1 MAEDLDNDDK
11 WLYGESNDALG
22 AENENVPEQNGYT
35 VKEPQALEEL
45 QQTQNVNDQT
55 NVDQTDNASNQ
66 EQQSEDAQNTPP
78 EDGEIEKQAGECSD
92 KEDFDEDSDDDDV
105 NVVIAYTTLNIKRG
119 GLLTTANATDKTKQV
134 QQPGKFAV
142 EEFDQVGTINGV
154 PATEYNLDSLEE
166 KPWRKPGADIT
177 DYFNYGFNED
187 TWRAYCER
195 QKRLRV
201 NESGVGLAPM
211 SAIGIPRG
219 PVPIMNDNSK
229 YSGNYTAQRGSAAR
243 IGTALGKMDTPKENV
258 IQVMTADRRE
268 YSRKPPGF
276 PDMSMPPPN
285 FEEFQPEYGFNP
297 EPEPFYGGYE
307 PTQDSQWGTEANS
320 NWTPQEIK
328 PLTGPPMVP
337 PVVPPVNLGPPMVPP
352 VSMGGPPVK
361 DGSPSHRESR
371 DREREISRSRSE
383 KPRDRDRD
391 RERSHRRERSRSRS
405 RRHKSRSRSPSHR
418 SHRKKK
424 SRRHDDSTEANSNWT
439 PQEIKPLTG
448 PPMVPPVVP
457 PVNLGPPMVPP
468 VSMGGPPVKDGSPS
482 HRESRDREREISRSR
497 SEKPRDRDR
506 DRERSHRR
514 ERSRSRS
521 RRHKSRSRSPS
532 HRSHRKKK
540 SRRHDDSD

>member
-1 MAEDLDNDDK
+1 MAEDIENDDQ
-11 WLYGESNDALG
+11 WLYGESTDGLII
-22 AENENVPEQNGYT
+22 ENENVREHNAANQDRPHQGEESQENQNENIST
-35 VKEPQALEEL
+35 SIDQPDNIDSQA
-45 QQTQNVNDQT
+45 QQNE
-55 NVDQTDNASNQ
+55 S
-66 EQQSEDAQNTPP
+66 AQNTPP

-105 NVVIAYTTLNIKRG
+105 NVVIGDIKTTSAYTSLNIKRG
-119 GLLTTANATDKTKQV
+119 GLLTTTNAADKSKQV
-134 QQPGKFAV
+134 QQPGKFSV

-243 IGTALGKMDTPKENV
+243 IGTTLGKIDAPKENV

-320 NWTPQEIK
+320 NWAPQEIK

-352 VSMGGPPVK
+352 VTIGAPPVK
-361 DGSPSHRESR
+361 EGSPHRDSR
-371 DREREISRSRSE
+371 DR
-383 KPRDRDRD
+383 D
-391 RERSHRRERSRSRS
+391 
-405 RRHKSRSRSPSHR
+405 
-418 SHRKKK
+418 
-424 SRRHDDSTEANSNWT
+424 
-439 PQEIKPLTG
+439 
-448 PPMVPPVVP
+448 
-457 PVNLGPPMVPP
+457 
-468 VSMGGPPVKDGSPS
+468 
-482 HRESRDREREISRSR
+482 REISRSR